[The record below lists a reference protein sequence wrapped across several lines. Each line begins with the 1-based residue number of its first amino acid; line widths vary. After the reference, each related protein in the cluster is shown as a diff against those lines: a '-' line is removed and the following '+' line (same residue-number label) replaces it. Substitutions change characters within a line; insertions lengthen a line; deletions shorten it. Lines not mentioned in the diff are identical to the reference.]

1 MVNHMRK
8 IFCIAIVFLLISGCS
23 QTKNKLVFDG
33 EPLNNSFFKIYQ
45 IDNNSTI
52 YSVFPENKF
61 QMENAILELK
71 DALENKKITI
81 NDILNQMEYETSLN
95 DGGTLIYKNKSK
107 KISSTDFY
115 LISCHAYK
123 KNMKEY
129 IEDYY
134 IVTDY
139 LKSDIC
145 KE

>member
-1 MVNHMRK
+1 
-8 IFCIAIVFLLISGCS
+8 
-23 QTKNKLVFDG
+23 
-33 EPLNNSFFKIYQ
+33 
-45 IDNNSTI
+45 
-52 YSVFPENKF
+52 
-61 QMENAILELK
+61 MENAILELK
-71 DALENKKITI
+71 DALDNKKITI
-81 NDILNQMEYETSLN
+81 KDIVNQMEYETSLN
-95 DGGTLIYKNKSK
+95 DGGTLIYNNKNK

-134 IVTDY
+134 IMTDY